1 VGVILCAYRLDY
13 ADRVYVILEEADV
26 DQIVVEGG
34 TRTTGKNP
42 GRPPN
47 ASGSRAF
54 MVVLVANE
62 IARPVELARE
72 LVRYGLSLRKAHDI
86 LNRIS
91 EGACIPVELLSDDPE
106 AVASELLGLGVA
118 AHTIRIPDVDIKRL
132 RDTQKLS
139 QAEFASLYGLE
150 LDTLQ
155 NWEQGRNLPDRSTKV
170 LMKIIERFPEEVFLA
185 LTDQDRALS
194 RQGTRLHRRTARAAK
209 AR

>member
-1 VGVILCAYRLDY
+1 MSTRLSLKEALGPRGKTRD
-13 ADRVYVILEEADV
+13 DRRKPSA
-26 DQIVVEGG
+26 
-34 TRTTGKNP
+34 
-42 GRPPN
+42 
-47 ASGSRAF
+47 SRATR
-54 MVVLVANE
+54 VVLVANE
-62 IARPVELARE
+62 IARPVELARV

-91 EGACIPVELLSDDPE
+91 QGACVPVELLCDDPK

-118 AHTIRIPDVDIKRL
+118 AHTIRIPDVDIKRV

-170 LMKIIERFPEEVFLA
+170 LMKIIERFPKEVFLA
-185 LTDQDRALS
+185 LTDQDRAPS

-209 AR
+209 GR